1 MACSFDLSCTSDG
14 NVNKEKGSSMSCPS
28 LSSSSSLDVAA
39 GGLKNGLLGEFEK
52 GSIESAGGGR
62 KNEESL
68 GASGGASMWSGRGT
82 ERNCC
87 WLLNT
92 WLDSGVGGG

>member
-1 MACSFDLSCTSDG
+1 MACSSDLSCTSG
-14 NVNKEKGSSMSCPS
+14 GKVSKEKGSSISCPS
-28 LSSSSSLDVAA
+28 LSSSSSLEVGAA
-39 GGLKNGLLGEFEK
+39 GWKNGLLGEFEK
-52 GSIESAGGGR
+52 GSMGSAGGR

-68 GASGGASMWSGRGT
+68 GLPGGASMWSGRGT

-92 WLDSGVGGG
+92 WSRLKLR